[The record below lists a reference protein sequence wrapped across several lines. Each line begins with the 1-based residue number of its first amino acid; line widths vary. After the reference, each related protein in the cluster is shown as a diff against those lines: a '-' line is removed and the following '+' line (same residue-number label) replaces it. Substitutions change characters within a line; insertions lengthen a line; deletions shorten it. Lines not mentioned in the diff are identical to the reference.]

1 MNVGGSNRQI
11 ADHFVHSINY
21 EAKLL
26 SIQLSIHHHDANGL
40 YLKIQLIN
48 FEIRVRPSHQVTNF
62 LCKQGVG
69 VKNCLI
75 CI

>member
-26 SIQLSIHHHDANGL
+26 SIQLSIHHHDANSL
-40 YLKIQLIN
+40 FLIIQLIN
-48 FEIRVRPSHQVTNF
+48 FEIRVRPPHQLTNINIKTTNKSV
-62 LCKQGVG
+62 L
-69 VKNCLI
+69 
-75 CI
+75 